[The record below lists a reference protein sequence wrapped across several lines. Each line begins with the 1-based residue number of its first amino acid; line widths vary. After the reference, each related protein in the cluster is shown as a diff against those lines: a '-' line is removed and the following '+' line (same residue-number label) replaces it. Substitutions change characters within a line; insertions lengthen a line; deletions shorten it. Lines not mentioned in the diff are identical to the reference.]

1 MKINSIELTRIA
13 YSLVALEFPVGSTR
27 EDILSG
33 IHESRTWLVE
43 SLVDNALND
52 KRSTLFYRDG
62 VPYFSIET
70 AGGVARDVIS
80 ADLEGAYREISDKWE
95 TRTAVTGDVW
105 FMPQAEWEAM
115 EAEDR
120 KLDSIL
126 SHQIVRVH
134 SAREAVKVEV
144 PSGASREQVLMALDE
159 AFKAIAASWE
169 PSTIEEPINSVAAE

>member
-43 SLVDNALND
+43 SLADNALND
-52 KRSTLFYRDG
+52 ERSTLFYRDG
-62 VPYFSIET
+62 EPYFGIGT

-95 TRTAVTGDVW
+95 TRTAVTGDGW
-105 FMPQAEWEAM
+105 FMPQAECPGS
-115 EAEDR
+115 
-120 KLDSIL
+120 L
-126 SHQIVRVH
+126 
-134 SAREAVKVEV
+134 KVYHLGSDQSV
-144 PSGASREQVLMALDE
+144 PLFGDE
-159 AFKAIAASWE
+159 
-169 PSTIEEPINSVAAE
+169 